1 MISNMDR
8 HTDMFT
14 YLIAGQ
20 RWRSAIPLPG
30 VVPLEDGC
38 DSEADIVVQHGEVP
52 MELAEA
58 EYRTRHLQV
67 RRRDGLVLL
76 RPPLGPRYLVGGGRI
91 VVEAAGDRDLALVAS
106 ALVSTLFGIVCYQRG
121 LLPLQGNGV
130 VVGDSAVLIA
140 GASGVGKSALAASLA
155 LEGFAPIAD
164 GVVPVT
170 LDARQGPVALPTT
183 ERLRLW
189 PETVAGLGLG
199 GEAVDFPAE
208 GALRGS
214 WDPGLNPGRG
224 QRPVAALYVVL
235 PQRRTD
241 PDLTPLSGSKKVGLV
256 AEVTYR
262 PLLQRALGSHP
273 AGFPIQAALGRRVPI
288 HYLAAP
294 SRYER
299 LPDACR
305 LLYRNWEALG
315 IL

>member
-1 MISNMDR
+1 MVAIIDR
-8 HTDMFT
+8 HTAMST
-14 YLIAGQ
+14 YLIAEQ

-30 VVPLEDGC
+30 FVPLEDDCG
-38 DSEADIVVQHGEVP
+38 SVADVVVEHGEVP
-52 MELAEA
+52 MGLAEA

-91 VVEAAGDRDLALVAS
+91 VVEAADDRDVALAGS
-106 ALVSTLFGIVCYQRG
+106 ALVSTLFGILCHQRG
-121 LLPLQGNGV
+121 LLPLQANGV

-140 GASGVGKSALAASLA
+140 GASGVGKSTLAASLA

-164 GVVPVT
+164 GVVPVD

-189 PETVAGLGLG
+189 PETVAGLGLD
-199 GEAVDFPAE
+199 EAAIDFPTE
-208 GALRGS
+208 GTLRRS
-214 WDPGLNPGRG
+214 WDPGLKAGLG

-235 PQRRTD
+235 PQRRAD
-241 PDLTPLSGSKKVGLV
+241 PDLAQLSGSKKVGLV
-256 AEVTYR
+256 AEVSYR

-273 AGFPIQAALGRRVPI
+273 TGFPIQMALGRHVPI
-288 HYLAAP
+288 HYFALP

-299 LPDACR
+299 LPDAYR
-305 LLYRNWEALG
+305 LLYRHWETLG